1 MHVTYCFLWEN
12 RSYHKFS
19 IMHITLFC
27 LFISHTII
35 LLCTFLIL
43 SDLYTRYWQKWI
55 LITIYR
61 SESFPLRV
69 TGWPVELMAYAFLV
83 VSPPDMSQRFEEMA
97 VAASNKNSTK
107 PGFNY
112 PELEEWALQ
121 FILDCCESNIS
132 KYSKYLEGGNGSPQG
147 SINANQ
153 ANRTLL
159 LKQLAKD
166 LCISERRILYRTQY
180 VSQKSLCCCCLCMCT
195 MFQLL
200 RFTCPPT
207 DLRRY
212 CVEDWG
218 TWEVVNLELCHCSMG
233 SESSSNKCIGYIS
246 RWIGSYWIVLVSL
259 IQVHWPCSWSL
270 RCFITRSDCSLSHKF
285 LIWRSI
291 KMLERSYGSTKDS
304 CEL

>member
-1 MHVTYCFLWEN
+1 MSV
-12 RSYHKFS
+12 SGS
-19 IMHITLFC
+19 ILF
-27 LFISHTII
+27 
-35 LLCTFLIL
+35 
-43 SDLYTRYWQKWI
+43 Q
-55 LITIYR
+55 
-61 SESFPLRV
+61 
-69 TGWPVELMAYAFLV
+69 
-83 VSPPDMSQRFEEMA
+83 
-97 VAASNKNSTK
+97 
-107 PGFNY
+107 
-112 PELEEWALQ
+112 
-121 FILDCCESNIS
+121 
-132 KYSKYLEGGNGSPQG
+132 GGNGSPQG
-147 SINANQ
+147 SINAKQ
-153 ANRTLL
+153 TNRTLL

-259 IQVHWPCSWSL
+259 V
-270 RCFITRSDCSLSHKF
+270 TRSFTYPFNHFWITEYCVFHWALLGSVSGA
-285 LIWRSI
+285 LILQLEHPMFGYQIRSQSQPQISYLEKHLNAI
-291 KMLERSYGSTKDS
+291 K
-304 CEL
+304 ELRFSKG